1 MFTLS
6 LPLSLSKTL
15 LTCNLCDEVPFSCSN
30 DVILY
35 LVEELVTTESGM
47 LHCFVFV
54 NQTKLMRLLEI
65 PNYYF

>member
-15 LTCNLCDEVPFSCSN
+15 LTCNVCDEVPFSCSN

-35 LVEELVTTESGM
+35 LVEELVIKSS
-47 LHCFVFV
+47 L
-54 NQTKLMRLLEI
+54 
-65 PNYYF
+65 